1 MLLQRRTEGGGVM
14 TQDEQIANLESEVK
28 TLRVCLERQAFN
40 MRLRN
45 DRIKE
50 LEAEVKSCQ
59 GS

>member
-1 MLLQRRTEGGGVM
+1 M
-14 TQDEQIANLESEVK
+14 TQDEQIANLEAEVK